1 MLDDSTNC
9 FIPKH
14 LIYSRPAPGIGRQRV
29 CKFAMAG
36 LHFGF
41 LPSQPDKALSHFLPS
56 RPPLTMSMSIHVLAL
71 TSHSQLK
78 TLPDM
83 SDALLQSPSR
93 FLHPPGAF
101 SKAHYSLTWSICL
114 QFSDSSRLVLT
125 PERHEKSLS
134 QFHDC

>member
-1 MLDDSTNC
+1 MTRRIVSFL
-9 FIPKH
+9 KH
-14 LIYSRPAPGIGRQRV
+14 LIYSRPGPAIGRQRV

-71 TSHSQLK
+71 TSHNQPK

-83 SDALLQSPSR
+83 SDALLQSPNRSR
-93 FLHPPGAF
+93 SILEGALFL
-101 SKAHYSLTWSICL
+101 
-114 QFSDSSRLVLT
+114 DLVNL
-125 PERHEKSLS
+125 PSV
-134 QFHDC
+134 Q

>member
-1 MLDDSTNC
+1 MTRRIVSFL
-9 FIPKH
+9 KH
-14 LIYSRPAPGIGRQRV
+14 LIYSRPAP
-29 CKFAMAG
+29 AMAG
-36 LHFGF
+36 LDVGF

-125 PERHEKSLS
+125 ADVTKLYYGLSLIL
-134 QFHDC
+134 